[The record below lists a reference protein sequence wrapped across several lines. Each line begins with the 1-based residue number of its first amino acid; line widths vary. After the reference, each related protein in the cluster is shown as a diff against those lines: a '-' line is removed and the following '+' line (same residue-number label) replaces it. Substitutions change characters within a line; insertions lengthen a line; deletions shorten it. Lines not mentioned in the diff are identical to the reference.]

1 MKYVTRKRI
10 LQYTRARAGRNWL
23 KKIKFRRYDDLSLY
37 KFFKIFFH
45 NIEEDEILDRSNGV
59 AFNFIMAIFPAIIFF
74 FTLIP
79 YISIYFPTI
88 NQENIM
94 GFLHDILPP
103 SMFGEIANTIS
114 DIINNQRGGLLT
126 FGFLFAVYLATSG
139 MLALMRAFNSCYRT
153 VEKRSVFRMRF
164 TAFALT
170 VMLAVALFVAVT
182 LLVVGQ
188 IAIDYITINAH
199 ELNINL
205 DDYTIYFLLLLR
217 FLVIFILFFI
227 VISCI
232 YYFGPSVHYN
242 WSFFSIGSVLATFA
256 GLGISYGFSFYIT
269 NFGTYNK
276 IYGSIGALIALM
288 IWIQLLTV
296 VLLFGYEVNASLHYG
311 RKLQAVRYN
320 LDLKKT
326 KSDRGLK

>member
-1 MKYVTRKRI
+1 MNYGTRKRI

-23 KKIKFRRYDDLSLY
+23 KKIKFKSYGNLSLY

-45 NIEEDEILDRSNGV
+45 NIQEDEILDRSNGV
-59 AFNFIMAIFPAIIFF
+59 AFNFILAIFPTIIFL

-79 YISIYFPTI
+79 YISDYFPTI
-88 NQENIM
+88 SQENIM
-94 GFLHDILPP
+94 EFMRTLLPP
-103 SMFGEIANTIS
+103 SMFGEVSHTIE
-114 DIINNQRGGLLT
+114 DIVKNQRGSLLT
-126 FGFLFAVYLATSG
+126 FGFLFAVYLATNG
-139 MLALMRAFNSCYRT
+139 MLALIKAFNSCYRT
-153 VEKRSVFRMRF
+153 VEKRGMLRMRI
-164 TAFALT
+164 TALALT
-170 VMLAVALFVAVT
+170 MMLSAALFVAVT
-182 LLVVGQ
+182 LLLFGQ
-188 IAIDYITINAH
+188 IAIDYLTVNAQRFNVN
-199 ELNINL
+199 LN
-205 DDYTIYFLLLLR
+205 DYTIYFLFVLR

-232 YYFGPSVHYN
+232 YYFGPAVHYS
-242 WSFFSIGSVLATFA
+242 WKFFSIGSVLATFA

-288 IWIQLLTV
+288 IWMDLLTV

-311 RKLQAVRYN
+311 RKLQAVQYN

-326 KSDRGLK
+326 KSSRGLK

>member
-10 LQYTRARAGRNWL
+10 LQYTKARAGRNWL
-23 KKIKFRRYDDLSLY
+23 KKIKFKSYGGLSLY
-37 KFFKIFFH
+37 KFIKIFFH
-45 NIEEDEILDRSNGV
+45 NVDEDEILDRSNGV

-79 YISIYFPTI
+79 YISVYFPIVSQDTI
-88 NQENIM
+88 MEFI
-94 GFLHDILPP
+94 GDVLPP
-103 SMFGEIANTIS
+103 SMYDQISSTII

-153 VEKRSVFRMRF
+153 IEKRSVFRMRF

-170 VMLAVALFVAVT
+170 VMLAAALFIAVT
-182 LLVVGQ
+182 LLVAGQ
-188 IAIDYITINAH
+188 IAIDYVTINAQK
-199 ELNINL
+199 LNINL
-205 DDYTIYFLLLLR
+205 SDYTIYFLFTLR

-242 WSFFSIGSVLATFA
+242 WSFFSVGSTLATFA
-256 GLGISYGFSFYIT
+256 GLGISYGFSYYIT

-288 IWIQLLTV
+288 IWIQMLTI

-311 RKLQAVRYN
+311 RKLQAVQYN

>member
-10 LQYTRARAGRNWL
+10 LQYTKARAGRNWL
-23 KKIKFRRYDDLSLY
+23 KSIKFKNHEGLSLY
-37 KFFKIFFH
+37 RFFKIFFH
-45 NIEEDEILDRSNGV
+45 NVEEDEILDRSNGV

-79 YISIYFPTI
+79 FLSTYFPTI
-88 NQENIM
+88 SQDNIM
-94 GFLHDILPP
+94 EFIRELMPA
-103 SMFGEIANTIS
+103 SMFSEISSTIE
-114 DIINNQRGGLLT
+114 DIIKNQRGSLLT
-126 FGFLFAVYLATSG
+126 FGFLFSVYLATNG
-139 MLALMRAFNSCYRT
+139 MMALMRSFNSCYRT
-153 VEKRSVFRMRF
+153 VEKRGVLRMRM
-164 TAFALT
+164 TAFGLT
-170 VMLAVALFVAVT
+170 VMFAVALFVAVT

-188 IAIDYITINAH
+188 IAIDYLAVNAQK
-199 ELNINL
+199 LNINL
-205 DDYTIYFLLLLR
+205 DNYTIYFLLLLR

-242 WSFFSIGSVLATFA
+242 WNFFSIGSVLATFA
-256 GLGISYGFSFYIT
+256 GLAISYGFSFYIT

-276 IYGSIGALIALM
+276 IYGSIGVLIAFM

-311 RKLQAVRYN
+311 RKLQAVQYN
-320 LDLKKT
+320 LDLKKV
-326 KSDRGLK
+326 KPRGLK

>member
-1 MKYVTRKRI
+1 MKYGTRKRI
-10 LQYTRARAGRNWL
+10 LQYTRARAVRNWL
-23 KKIKFRRYDDLSLY
+23 KQIKFKSHGGLSLY
-37 KFFKIFFH
+37 KFIKIFFH
-45 NIEEDEILDRSNGV
+45 NIDEDEIMDRSNGV
-59 AFNFIMAIFPAIIFF
+59 AFNFILAIFPAIIFF

-79 YISIYFPTI
+79 YVSVYFPAV
-88 NQENIM
+88 NQDSIM
-94 GFLHDILPP
+94 EFIREVMPS
-103 SMFGEIANTIS
+103 SMFGEVSATII
-114 DIINNQRGGLLT
+114 DIIKNQRGGLLT

-153 VEKRSVFRMRF
+153 IEKRSVFRMRF

-170 VMLAVALFVAVT
+170 LMLAAALFVAVT

-188 IAIDYITINAH
+188 IAIDRMTLNAH
-199 ELNINL
+199 KLNIDLN
-205 DDYTIYFLLLLR
+205 DYHIYFLLALR

-256 GLGISYGFSFYIT
+256 GLAICYGFSYYIT

-288 IWIQLLTV
+288 IWVQILTI

-311 RKLQAVRYN
+311 RKLEAVRYN
-320 LDLKKT
+320 LELKKT
-326 KSDRGLK
+326 KSERGLK

>member
-10 LQYTRARAGRNWL
+10 LQYTKARTGRNWL
-23 KKIKFRRYDDLSLY
+23 KKIKLKRYGGLSLY
-37 KFFKIFFH
+37 KFFKIFLH

-59 AFNFIMAIFPAIIFF
+59 AFNFTLAIFPAVIFF

-79 YISIYFPTI
+79 FLSEFFPIIS
-88 NQENIM
+88 QENIM
-94 GFLHDILPP
+94 EFISEVMPA
-103 SMFGEIANTIS
+103 SMFGGVASTIE
-114 DIINNQRGGLLT
+114 DIVKNQRGSLLT

-139 MLALMRAFNSCYRT
+139 MVALMRAFNSCYRT
-153 VEKRSVFRMRF
+153 IDRRGLFRMRL

-170 VMLAVALFVAVT
+170 VMLALALFTAVT

-188 IAIDYITINAH
+188 IAIDHVALNAH
-199 ELNINL
+199 KFNINL
-205 DDYTIYFLLLLR
+205 DYFTIYFLFILR
-217 FLVIFILFFI
+217 FLVIFILFFV

-232 YYFGPSVHYN
+232 YYFGPSVHFN
-242 WSFFSIGSVLATFA
+242 WSFFSVGSMLATFA
-256 GLGISYGFSFYIT
+256 GLAVSYLFSYYIT

-276 IYGSIGALIALM
+276 IYGSIGALIAFM

-311 RKLQAVRYN
+311 QKIQAVQYN
-320 LDLKKT
+320 LDLKNT

>member
-10 LQYTRARAGRNWL
+10 LQYTKARSGRNWL
-23 KKIKFRRYDDLSLY
+23 KKIKFKRYEGLSLY
-37 KFFKIFFH
+37 KFIRIFIH

-59 AFNFIMAIFPAIIFF
+59 AFNFVLAIFPTIIFL

-79 YISIYFPTI
+79 YISAYFPTI
-88 NQENIM
+88 SQQSIM
-94 GFLHDILPP
+94 EFMRGLLPP
-103 SMFGEIANTIS
+103 SMFGEVSSTIE
-114 DIINNQRGGLLT
+114 DIIKNQRGSLLT
-126 FGFLFAVYLATSG
+126 FGFVFAVYLATNG

-153 VEKRSVFRMRF
+153 IEKRGVLRMRL
-164 TAFALT
+164 TAFGLT
-170 VMLAVALFVAVT
+170 LMLAVALFVAVT
-182 LLVVGQ
+182 LLIFGQ
-188 IAIDYITINAH
+188 IAIDHLSANAH
-199 ELNINL
+199 KFNINL
-205 DDYTIYFLLLLR
+205 DDYTIYFLFALR

-242 WSFFSIGSVLATFA
+242 WSFISIGSVLATFA
-256 GLGISYGFSFYIT
+256 GLAISYGFSYYIT
-269 NFGTYNK
+269 NFGAYNK

-288 IWIQLLTV
+288 IWMDLLTL

-326 KSDRGLK
+326 KSERGLK

>member
-1 MKYVTRKRI
+1 MKYGNRKRI
-10 LQYTRARAGRNWL
+10 LQYTRARAIRNWL
-23 KKIKFRRYDDLSLY
+23 KKIKLKRYDGLSLY
-37 KFFKIFFH
+37 NFFKIFIH
-45 NIEEDEILDRSNGV
+45 NIQEDEIMDRSNGV

-79 YISIYFPTI
+79 YISVYFPTV
-88 NQENIM
+88 NQDNIM
-94 GFLHDILPP
+94 EFMREVLPP
-103 SMFGEIANTIS
+103 SMFSEISSTII

-139 MLALMRAFNSCYRT
+139 MLALMRSFNSCYRT

-164 TAFALT
+164 TAFGLT
-170 VMLAVALFVAVT
+170 FMLALALFFAVT

-188 IAIDYITINAH
+188 IAIDYLAENAQKH
-199 ELNINL
+199 DINL
-205 DDYTIYFLLLLR
+205 DDYTIYLFLILR

-256 GLGISYGFSFYIT
+256 GLGISYGFSYYIT

-288 IWIQLLTV
+288 IWIQLITV

-311 RKLQAVRYN
+311 QKLEAVRYN
-320 LDLKKT
+320 LNLNKT
-326 KSDRGLK
+326 KSARGFK

>member
-10 LQYTRARAGRNWL
+10 LQYTKARAGRNWL
-23 KKIKFRRYDDLSLY
+23 KSIKFKNHEGLSLY
-37 KFFKIFFH
+37 RFFKIFFH
-45 NIEEDEILDRSNGV
+45 NVEEDEILDRSNGV

-79 YISIYFPTI
+79 FLSTYFPTI
-88 NQENIM
+88 SQDNIM
-94 GFLHDILPP
+94 EFIRELMPA
-103 SMFGEIANTIS
+103 SMFSEISSTIE
-114 DIINNQRGGLLT
+114 DIIKNQRGSLLT
-126 FGFLFAVYLATSG
+126 FGFLFSVYLATNG
-139 MLALMRAFNSCYRT
+139 MMALMRSFNSCYRT
-153 VEKRSVFRMRF
+153 VEKRGVLRMRM
-164 TAFALT
+164 TAFGLT
-170 VMLAVALFVAVT
+170 VMFAVALFVAVT

-188 IAIDYITINAH
+188 IAIDYLAVNAQK
-199 ELNINL
+199 LNINL
-205 DDYTIYFLLLLR
+205 DNYTIYFLLLLR

-242 WSFFSIGSVLATFA
+242 WNFFSIGSVLATFA
-256 GLGISYGFSFYIT
+256 GLAISYGFSFYIT

-276 IYGSIGALIALM
+276 IYGSIGALIAFM

-311 RKLQAVRYN
+311 RKLQAVQYN
-320 LDLKKT
+320 LDLKKV
-326 KSDRGLK
+326 KPRGLK

>member
-10 LQYTRARAGRNWL
+10 LQYTKARAGRNWL
-23 KKIKFRRYDDLSLY
+23 KKIKLKRYGGLSLY
-37 KFFKIFFH
+37 KFIKIFLH
-45 NIEEDEILDRSNGV
+45 NVEEDEILDRSNGV
-59 AFNFIMAIFPAIIFF
+59 AFNFILAIFPTIIFL

-79 YISIYFPTI
+79 YITAYFPTI
-88 NQENIM
+88 SQQNIM
-94 GFLHDILPP
+94 EFMRSLLPA
-103 SMFGEIANTIS
+103 SMFGEVSSTIE
-114 DIINNQRGGLLT
+114 DIIKNQRGSLLT
-126 FGFLFAVYLATSG
+126 FGFIFAVYLATNG

-153 VEKRSVFRMRF
+153 IEKRAMLRMRI

-170 VMLAVALFVAVT
+170 AMLSVALFVAVT

-188 IAIDYITINAH
+188 IAIDHLTVNAQKF
-199 ELNINL
+199 NINL
-205 DDYTIYFLLLLR
+205 DDYTLYFLFALR

-232 YYFGPSVHYN
+232 YYFGPSVHYS
-242 WSFFSIGSVLATFA
+242 WTFFSIGSVLATLA
-256 GLGISYGFSFYIT
+256 GLGISYGFSYYIT
-269 NFGTYNK
+269 NFGAYNK

-288 IWIQLLTV
+288 VWMDLLTL

-326 KSDRGLK
+326 KSERGLK

>member
-23 KKIKFRRYDDLSLY
+23 KKIKFKSYEGLSLY
-37 KFFKIFFH
+37 KFIKIFIH

-59 AFNFIMAIFPAIIFF
+59 AFNFIMAIFPTIIFF

-79 YISIYFPTI
+79 YISVYFPTI

-94 GFLHDILPP
+94 GFIGEIMPA
-103 SMFGEIANTIS
+103 SMFGEVSSTIE
-114 DIINNQRGGLLT
+114 DIIKNQRGSLLT

-170 VMLAVALFVAVT
+170 LMLAIALFVAVT

-188 IAIDYITINAH
+188 IAIDYLAINAH
-199 ELNINL
+199 KLDINL
-205 DDYTIYFLLLLR
+205 DDYTIYFLLVLR

-242 WSFFSIGSVLATFA
+242 WSFFSVGSVLATFA

-288 IWIQLLTV
+288 IWVQLLTV

-320 LDLKKT
+320 LDLKKI
-326 KSDRGLK
+326 KSARGLK

>member
-23 KKIKFRRYDDLSLY
+23 KKIKFKRYEGLSLY
-37 KFFKIFFH
+37 KFFRIFFH

-59 AFNFIMAIFPAIIFF
+59 AFNFILAIFPAIIFF

-79 YISIYFPTI
+79 YVSVYFPTI
-88 NQENIM
+88 SQDTIM
-94 GFLHDILPP
+94 EFIREVMPS
-103 SMFGEIANTIS
+103 SMFDVVSGTIV

-153 VEKRSVFRMRF
+153 IEKRSVFRMRF
-164 TAFALT
+164 TAFGLT
-170 VMLAVALFVAVT
+170 LMLALALFVAVT

-188 IAIDYITINAH
+188 IAIDYLAVNAQK
-199 ELNINL
+199 LNVNL
-205 DDYTIYFLLLLR
+205 DDYTIYLLLTLR
-217 FLVIFILFFI
+217 FLVIFILFFV

-242 WSFFSIGSVLATFA
+242 WSFFSVGSMLATFA
-256 GLGISYGFSFYIT
+256 GLAISYGFSYYIT

-288 IWIQLLTV
+288 IWVQMLTI

-326 KSDRGLK
+326 KSERGLK

>member
-1 MKYVTRKRI
+1 MKYGTRKRI
-10 LQYTRARAGRNWL
+10 LQYTKARAGRNWL
-23 KKIKFRRYDDLSLY
+23 KKIKFKRYGDLSLY
-37 KFFKIFFH
+37 KFFKIFLH
-45 NIEEDEILDRSNGV
+45 NIEEDEIMDRSNGV
-59 AFNFIMAIFPAIIFF
+59 AFNFILAIFPTIIFL

-79 YISIYFPTI
+79 YISDYFPTI
-88 NQENIM
+88 SQQNIM
-94 GFLHDILPP
+94 EFMRSLLPP
-103 SMFGEIANTIS
+103 SMFGEVSGTIE
-114 DIINNQRGGLLT
+114 DIVKNQRGSLLT
-126 FGFLFAVYLATSG
+126 FGFIFAVYLATNG

-153 VEKRSVFRMRF
+153 IEKRGMLRMRL
-164 TAFALT
+164 TAFGLT
-170 VMLAVALFVAVT
+170 IILSVALFVAVT

-188 IAIDYITINAH
+188 IAIDHFAENAH
-199 ELNINL
+199 KFNINL
-205 DDYTIYFLLLLR
+205 DDYTIYILLLLR

-256 GLGISYGFSFYIT
+256 GLAISYGFSYYIT
-269 NFGTYNK
+269 NFGAYNK

-288 IWIQLLTV
+288 VWMDLLTL

-320 LDLKKT
+320 LDLKKI
-326 KSDRGLK
+326 KSERGLK